1 MSEDDDWGQPPGGWH
16 DPGPPTG
23 PSAVALLGLGTMSAL
38 FMAVGI
44 GLGWL
49 VDHWL
54 HSTPLFTIIGVF
66 VGLVIGGA
74 LSWGKIRM
82 YLHD

>member
-1 MSEDDDWGQPPGGWH
+1 
-16 DPGPPTG
+16 
-23 PSAVALLGLGTMSAL
+23 MSAL